1 MGTEGA
7 QSLAPP
13 SLFWI
18 PRVMMAEKEAASR
31 HQKAL
36 EESARGGLLL
46 LEPHSSCVCL
56 SQALATVTCVSWSVK
71 SDNNAFLHHVA
82 IPPFILSCKYLTVSG
97 SPYIVNSATCRT
109 SAWSSRKGRR
119 DGKHLHKCT

>member
-46 LEPHSSCVCL
+46 LEPHPSCVCL
-56 SQALATVTCVSWSVK
+56 SQALATVTCVSWS
-71 SDNNAFLHHVA
+71 LE
-82 IPPFILSCKYLTVSG
+82 VS
-97 SPYIVNSATCRT
+97 
-109 SAWSSRKGRR
+109 SSRFLRYSLVPGISQ
-119 DGKHLHKCT
+119 GG